1 MIERAVDQIR
11 RLGSRADAL
20 GACPVCGKQVKPG
33 QRPIKVWA
41 GKYAH
46 SGCAAFRRGRASQR
60 VHNRF
65 TAA

>member
-1 MIERAVDQIR
+1 MIERAIDQIR
-11 RLGSRADAL
+11 RLGGRGGAL
-20 GACPVCGKQVKPG
+20 GPCPVCGKQVRPG
-33 QRPIKVWA
+33 QQPVKVWA

-46 SGCAAFRRGRASQR
+46 SGCAGFRRDRASQR

>member
-1 MIERAVDQIR
+1 MIDRAVDQIR
-11 RLGSRADAL
+11 RLGTRTEAL

-33 QRPIKVWA
+33 QERVKAWA

-46 SGCAAFRRGRASQR
+46 SRCAAYRRGRGSQR

-65 TAA
+65 TTA